1 MRVLDGCEASAQIR
15 DFLHEKQ
22 LIQPIIIGTS
32 GQTEDYYV
40 KLAIESGM
48 NSMISKPVNIA
59 LIKRILK
66 MMDYI

>member
-1 MRVLDGCEASAQIR
+1 MPVLDGCEASEKIR